1 MGNPWYNFELNLEI
15 IRIQIGLSESI
26 KIAWACRANA
36 IWAFWKNLRV
46 QIIPILIFKLLGQII
61 PVISKSNK
69 CTMQVH
75 AIIWN
80 HKLRLI
86 SDQNYTQLSP
96 ILSLHYIH
104 FHYQWKCKVKFWEQ
118 KLQNWPHNG
127 FLCLSISFNF
137 FGNFKLCD

>member
-1 MGNPWYNFELNLEI
+1 MSLQGKCNLSF
-15 IRIQIGLSESI
+15 L
-26 KIAWACRANA
+26 
-36 IWAFWKNLRV
+36 KNLRV

-61 PVISKSNK
+61 SGISKSNK

-86 SDQNYTQLSP
+86 SDQNCTQLSP
-96 ILSLHYIH
+96 ILWLHYIH

-137 FGNFKLCD
+137 FGNFSYSVIRHSFCPECQEDDSVGK